1 MLGCCQAS
9 ALADNVATKRS
20 QFAAPPPVVPAEV
33 ETVRFADPRLPAVR
47 VVRGMPAGAPPP
59 PAPAAPAV
67 PQFQKTP
74 KNTEIVSFGDGTGR
88 TVAVVRGSGFDGAEG
103 TRVPLAG
110 PVSRMRVETMR
121 FSDPLVSTVSVVRG
135 ESAAD
140 LGLALFGSAD
150 DGELNR
156 VAFAIDG
163 VESGHGSNLAMWKY
177 DLGGPQG
184 PMQISAAAAL
194 DVGGGNRFDMRENRM
209 LGRAY
214 VALLY
219 RRYGNWPDA
228 IAAYNWGPGNFDAW
242 VAAGRPMER
251 LPLETAR
258 YLSRVLRDA
267 FFL

>member
-1 MLGCCQAS
+1 MLGYGQAP
-9 ALADNVATKRS
+9 ALADNVTKRS
-20 QFAAPPPVVPAEV
+20 QVAAAPSVAATEV

-47 VVRGMPAGAPPP
+47 VVRGRPTDAPLPP
-59 PAPAAPAV
+59 VPAAPAL

-74 KNTEIVSFGDGTGR
+74 RNTEIVSFGDGTGQ
-88 TVAVVRGSGFDGAEG
+88 TVAVVRGSGFESEGAG
-103 TRVPLAG
+103 APLAV

-121 FSDPLVSTVSVVRG
+121 FADPLASTVSVVRG
-135 ESAAD
+135 ESAAS
-140 LGLALFGSAD
+140 LGLELFGSAD

-156 VAFAIDG
+156 VAYAIDG
-163 VESGHGSNLAMWKY
+163 VESGHGSNLAMWRY

-228 IAAYNWGPGNFDAW
+228 IAAYNWGP
-242 VAAGRPMER
+242 
-251 LPLETAR
+251 
-258 YLSRVLRDA
+258 Y
-267 FFL
+267 